1 MEGSALKR
9 FFRSRSLL
17 ILLILFVISLAG
29 CSGGT
34 DDTPIEALGD
44 SQTVTIAAV
53 GDIFLSD
60 EMIEQAK
67 QPDGSYDFLPA
78 FADVFSAVSDTDL
91 TIGNFEGNFNG
102 SPYGPSYGSYPDELA
117 NTLKN
122 GGFDVLQTANSY
134 SVYAGMTGLE
144 RTKNIIEGKGIAALG
159 TYVDSQDREE
169 NEVRLFEVNGVRVAF
184 IAFTKSLS
192 GMTLPDDVTGCVN
205 MLYLDYMT
213 DYQEINEEGI
223 LSAINKAKQL
233 NADIIIAGLHW
244 GSENISG
251 ISESQNAIADLM
263 FTNGVD
269 VILGS
274 HSHIVSTVERRS
286 VTTADGERKDVV
298 LAYSLG
304 DFCEVESGECNLA
317 PVLKIAFTKSPTGKI
332 TLSKLYYSTVAAVD
346 LGADAPVR
354 FMTLDVDSALTLYES
369 NYYDRI
375 STELYD
381 RLSSKRESMQS
392 ELNITP

>member
-1 MEGSALKR
+1 MKR

-29 CSGGT
+29 CSGDT

-60 EMIEQAK
+60 EMLEQAK
-67 QPDGSYDFLPA
+67 KPDGSYDFLPA

-184 IAFTKSLS
+184 VAFTKSLS

-317 PVLKIAFTKSPTGKI
+317 PVLKMAFTKSPTGRI

-392 ELNITP
+392 ELNISP

>member
-1 MEGSALKR
+1 MKR

-29 CSGGT
+29 CSGDT

-60 EMIEQAK
+60 EMLEQAK
-67 QPDGSYDFLPA
+67 KPDGSYDFLPA

-304 DFCEVESGECNLA
+304 DFCEVESGECNLS
-317 PVLKIAFTKSPTGKI
+317 PVLKMAFTKSPTGKI

-392 ELNITP
+392 ELNISP

>member
-1 MEGSALKR
+1 MKR

-29 CSGGT
+29 CSGDT

-60 EMIEQAK
+60 EMLEQAK

-117 NTLKN
+117 NILKN

-184 IAFTKSLS
+184 VAFTKSLS

-317 PVLKIAFTKSPTGKI
+317 PVLKMAFTKSPTGKI

-381 RLSSKRESMQS
+381 RLSSKREAMQS

>member
-1 MEGSALKR
+1 MKR

-134 SVYAGMTGLE
+134 SVYAGMTGLA

-184 IAFTKSLS
+184 VAFTKSLS

-213 DYQEINEEGI
+213 DYQKINEEGI

-332 TLSKLYYSTVAAVD
+332 TLSNLYYSTVAAVD

>member
-1 MEGSALKR
+1 MKR

-29 CSGGT
+29 CSGDT

-91 TIGNFEGNFNG
+91 TFGNFEGTFNG

-169 NEVRLFEVNGVRVAF
+169 NEVRLFEVNGVRVA
-184 IAFTKSLS
+184 
-192 GMTLPDDVTGCVN
+192 
-205 MLYLDYMT
+205 
-213 DYQEINEEGI
+213 
-223 LSAINKAKQL
+223 
-233 NADIIIAGLHW
+233 
-244 GSENISG
+244 
-251 ISESQNAIADLM
+251 
-263 FTNGVD
+263 
-269 VILGS
+269 
-274 HSHIVSTVERRS
+274 
-286 VTTADGERKDVV
+286 
-298 LAYSLG
+298 
-304 DFCEVESGECNLA
+304 
-317 PVLKIAFTKSPTGKI
+317 
-332 TLSKLYYSTVAAVD
+332 
-346 LGADAPVR
+346 
-354 FMTLDVDSALTLYES
+354 
-369 NYYDRI
+369 
-375 STELYD
+375 
-381 RLSSKRESMQS
+381 
-392 ELNITP
+392 

>member
-29 CSGGT
+29 CSGDT

-60 EMIEQAK
+60 EMLEQAK
-67 QPDGSYDFLPA
+67 KPDGSYDFLPA

-184 IAFTKSLS
+184 VAFTKSLS

-317 PVLKIAFTKSPTGKI
+317 PVLKMAFTKSPTGRI

-392 ELNITP
+392 ELNISP

>member
-1 MEGSALKR
+1 MKR

-29 CSGGT
+29 CSGDT

-60 EMIEQAK
+60 EMLEQAK

-117 NTLKN
+117 NILKN
-122 GGFDVLQTANSY
+122 GGFDVLQTANSD